1 MATLTEISVTTRKS
15 IRYAI
20 FGTIFLIVARMFALA
35 GFKVYRYFFPAPPPP
50 PTVSFGKLP
59 AIPFPV
65 SKSIENV
72 SFTLETPEGGL
83 PKIRA
88 QSTVYV
94 MPKPAPNLTA
104 LQTATE
110 NAVGLGFNSLAE
122 EISQTLYRY
131 RHKTSPSYLEY
142 DISSDTFSI
151 SYDLATDPTPL
162 ERIPPAAEVAAS
174 SVRSYLSSP
183 GILPEDLIGPINS
196 EFLKIS
202 ENSLVKALGQ
212 SDADLVKV
220 SLFRAPLDEIPS
232 VTPRFDESNVWFMV
246 SGSRERSKQFIAAE
260 YHYFPVDETQS
271 STYPIKT
278 AEQAWEEL
286 QEGNGFVVNKPTTED
301 VTIRR
306 IYLAHY
312 DPGIPY
318 DFYQPVIVFEG
329 DGEFVAYVS
338 AVTSEY
344 LEE

>member
-15 IRYAI
+15 IRFAI
-20 FGTIFLIVARMFALA
+20 FGVIFLIVARMFVGA
-35 GFKVYRYFFPAPPPP
+35 GIKVYRYFFPAPPPP

-72 SFTLETPEGGL
+72 SFTLETPDGDL
-83 PKIRA
+83 PTFKT

-94 MPKPAPNLTA
+94 MVKPAPNLSA

-110 NAVGLGFNSLAE
+110 NAVGLGFQSIPE
-122 EISQTLYRY
+122 EISQTLYRFS
-131 RHKTSPSYLEY
+131 HKNSPSYLEY
-142 DISSDTFSI
+142 DISSNTFSI
-151 SYDLATDPTPL
+151 SYDLAADPTPL

-174 SVRSYLSSP
+174 SARSYLS
-183 GILPEDLIGPINS
+183 GADILPEDLAGPINH
-196 EFLKIS
+196 EFLKIAG
-202 ENSLVKALGQ
+202 NSLVKALGQ

-220 SLFRAPLDEIPS
+220 SLFRTPLDEIPS
-232 VTPRFDESNVWFMV
+232 VTPRFNESNVWFMI

-260 YHYFPVDETQS
+260 YHYFSVDETQS

-278 AEQAWEEL
+278 AEEAWEEL
-286 QEGNGFVVNKPTTED
+286 NNKEGFIINKPTTEN

-306 IYLAHY
+306 VYLAHY
-312 DPGIPY
+312 DPGIPS

-329 DGEFVAYVS
+329 DDDFVAYIP
-338 AVTSEY
+338 AITLEY